1 MELRRELAE
10 AYKDYKYFLNRGY
23 SRKVALEA
31 ITSRYNLS
39 VKEKMLL
46 YRCVHSDDEI
56 KAVKSKV
63 VKHLPK
69 SIIIDGYN
77 IGITFLSIVYDDE
90 VFICDD
96 GFIRDLGLGKRKLS
110 DEVYD
115 ALLVVSEF
123 LENLGIS
130 FQIVLD
136 SQISKSGELAEI
148 LRNKGLN
155 VRTVKKADKQVII
168 SKEIVASNDFVILY
182 NAYAVFD
189 VLGLLVSYSGLEI
202 NVGPW
207 SEKI

>member
-31 ITSRYNLS
+31 ITSRYNLN

-56 KAVKSKV
+56 KVVKSKII
-63 VKHLPK
+63 KHMPK

-115 ALLVVSEF
+115 ALLIVSEF
-123 LENLGIS
+123 LDSLGIS

-148 LRNKGLN
+148 LRDRGLN

-168 SKEIVASNDFVILY
+168 SKEIVASNDFLILY